1 MMKKW
6 ELSVKLGV
14 NLHIK
19 LQFFSFQTIKFCKK
33 KISFPHEDPNFPRRL
48 ERRLA
53 LSHGE

>member
-19 LQFFSFQTIKFCKK
+19 LQFLSFQTIKFCKK
-33 KISFPHEDPNFPRRL
+33 ESVFLMKTPIFREDSR
-48 ERRLA
+48 
-53 LSHGE
+53 GD